1 MTPQEIRIALI
12 MKGVTQRDIARR
24 LRVTDGAVSQV
35 IYSRAPSARIMDAIA
50 EIIGKPVDLIWPR
63 RSA

>member
-12 MKGVTQRDIARR
+12 LKGVTQRDIARR
-24 LRVTDGAVSQV
+24 LKVTDGAVSQV
-35 IYSRAPSARIMDAIA
+35 IYGDAISARIQDAIA
-50 EIIGKPVDLIWPR
+50 EIIGQQVEQIWPR